1 MRAQLYSILDTY
13 TGQTI
18 GEKLRVGE
26 ASKLIGLN
34 VSHVPT
40 YAKSGAKYKRR
51 YVITATKEV
60 RSEMRKESL
69 AEEWDR
75 VRKHILTGKRKR

>member
-34 VSHVPT
+34 MSHVPT

-51 YVITATKEV
+51 YVITATEEV
-60 RSEMRKESL
+60 RSGGYRAWQKPGGCIM
-69 AEEWDR
+69 AD
-75 VRKHILTGKRKR
+75 T

>member
-34 VSHVPT
+34 MSHVPT

-51 YVITATKEV
+51 YVITATEEV

-69 AEEWDR
+69 AD
-75 VRKHILTGKRKR
+75 T